1 MNLIL
6 GEKMFNSLKDEFLN
20 SGIYSKIL
28 RIMVL
33 IILVIISTKTTLLT
47 LLVIAFIEL
56 LIYILKLIQSDKLID
71 EILIVFFEVM
81 QFLFI
86 NILILRSSIELL
98 GLIYNFV
105 NHADLSNLLKFIL
118 FFIFMGTF
126 YFILIYV
133 TSLFSWLRSDILIK
147 FKSELTNLF
156 SIFISGYLLYDKYL
170 THAEEI
176 EEFNTEINNTINYT
190 DSNTQILILVDKIS
204 NFNSTNAIYDLS
216 YEVMVFLSLT
226 LFVFIVNFEMKRRS
240 LKKKD

>member
-6 GEKMFNSLKDEFLN
+6 GEKMINSLKDEFLN

-105 NHADLSNLLKFIL
+105 NHADLPNLLKFIL
-118 FFIFMGTF
+118 FFIFMGTL

-176 EEFNTEINNTINYT
+176 EEFNTKINNTIKST

-226 LFVFIVNFEMKRRS
+226 LYVFILNFEMKRRS
-240 LKKKD
+240 LKEKD